1 MVLGRAHPDARTVT
15 TAGRAN
21 VRSKTTAMH
30 AAMPASTLAARVA
43 PREIPPRHRGVR
55 PLGRAS
61 PSRVSPRGATRAR
74 ASARDDAARSTPGRR
89 DALVGTAAAL
99 VLADPR
105 AALASLAE
113 PTLAEVTPAVAP
125 AAPLTA
131 LESGTVSL
139 FQRSTRS
146 VVNVVDL
153 TVLSGQA
160 MKSGAI
166 VPEGNGTGVVWD
178 REGHVVTNYHV
189 IGAILSTVPKGRTVD
204 EVAKVTMEGPDGR
217 TKTFSATLVGAERSK
232 DLAVL
237 RVNAPPEY
245 VVPVALGDSEPVK
258 VGQAVFAIGNPFG
271 FDHTLTTGVV
281 SGLNRTIQ
289 SQLGSLISGAIQ
301 TDAAIN
307 PGNSGGPLLDSAG
320 RLVGV
325 NTAIFTNTG
334 IAAGVGF
341 AIPVDL
347 VKRVVPQLIANGAV
361 VLPSLNITVAD
372 PNVGKQ
378 LGVKSSGV
386 LVQAVPSK
394 SAAEAAGLLPTRRGL
409 GGIAAG
415 DLIVAAD
422 GKRVTTEGDLV
433 AAVEKHQVGEK
444 VELTVR
450 RGEGGDEKDVKEV
463 SVVVALEAAKAQR

>member
-1 MVLGRAHPDARTVT
+1 VWGRAHPNARTAAIV
-15 TAGRAN
+15 GRAN
-21 VRSKTTAMH
+21 VHSKTPAMH
-30 AAMPASTLAARVA
+30 AAMAASTFGARVA
-43 PREIPPRHRGVR
+43 PRAIPLRHGGDR
-55 PLGRAS
+55 PLGLAS
-61 PSRVSPRGATRAR
+61 PSRVSPRGAIRAR

-89 DALVGTAAAL
+89 DALVGAAAAL
-99 VLADPR
+99 ALADPR

-245 VVPVALGDSEPVK
+245 VVPVALGDSESVR

-289 SQLGSLISGAIQ
+289 SQAGSLISGGIQ

-334 IAAGVGF
+334 VAAGVGF

-409 GGIAAG
+409 SGIVAG

-450 RGEGGDEKDVKEV
+450 RGEGGEDKDVKELA
-463 SVVVALEAAKAQR
+463 VVVLLEAAKAQQ

>member
-1 MVLGRAHPDARTVT
+1 
-15 TAGRAN
+15 
-21 VRSKTTAMH
+21 
-30 AAMPASTLAARVA
+30 
-43 PREIPPRHRGVR
+43 
-55 PLGRAS
+55 
-61 PSRVSPRGATRAR
+61 
-74 ASARDDAARSTPGRR
+74 
-89 DALVGTAAAL
+89 
-99 VLADPR
+99 
-105 AALASLAE
+105 
-113 PTLAEVTPAVAP
+113 
-125 AAPLTA
+125 
-131 LESGTVSL
+131 
-139 FQRSTRS
+139 
-146 VVNVVDL
+146 
-153 TVLSGQA
+153 
-160 MKSGAI
+160 
-166 VPEGNGTGVVWD
+166 
-178 REGHVVTNYHV
+178 
-189 IGAILSTVPKGRTVD
+189 
-204 EVAKVTMEGPDGR
+204 MEGPDGR

-334 IAAGVGF
+334 VAAGVGF

-361 VLPSLNITVAD
+361 VLPNLNITVAD

-450 RGEGGDEKDVKEV
+450 GRGEGGRKGRQGGVRRRRAPKPPRRSGSRVGGASGASREC
-463 SVVVALEAAKAQR
+463 AN